1 GARAVCRLRCGRDP
15 LLRENLK
22 AAMTFDEELRQEV
35 SDELADRIAY
45 LLDLDADA
53 EAVQQ
58 FERVLRRVLRLGM
71 GPSRS
76 EVYKALMLRIVADVR
91 RIEKQVG
98 QRVMRAHMVAKS
110 REIRAG
116 TASEIWT

>member
-1 GARAVCRLRCGRDP
+1 
-15 LLRENLK
+15 
-22 AAMTFDEELRQEV
+22 MTFDEELRQEV